1 MGQIAEGFAS
11 EELKSATTLEVG
23 TATAGSTT
31 LDDDDKDT
39 QSPPGRRERHIIDN
53 LLPVKQRLTRQLA
66 AQKGATRNPITAPL
80 SACGSMST
88 NGGNDSTAVGTTIA

>member
-1 MGQIAEGFAS
+1 MGLFAKGFAS
-11 EELKSATTLEVG
+11 EELKSTTTLEVG
-23 TATAGSTT
+23 MATAGSTT
-31 LDDDDKDT
+31 LDDTNKDA
-39 QSPPGRRERHIIDN
+39 QSPPPRLEKHIIEN